1 MSAFK
6 LFYIVS
12 GGHSSVV
19 ISPQIVQWLSLLK
32 SIYNI
37 FYVEGELLPDINRD
51 MSRRKR
57 KKKSE
62 KTLTHRLNFVM
73 KPDDYLMIKQAADL
87 TSVSLSEFI
96 RHCSL
101 LQSKFILQG
110 QYQQS
115 NESKPLVQK
124 LGSYQ
129 EERTAI

>member
-1 MSAFK
+1 
-6 LFYIVS
+6 
-12 GGHSSVV
+12 VV
-19 ISPQIVQWLSLLK
+19 IVQWLSLLK

-37 FYVEGELLPDINRD
+37 FYVEGEFLPDINRD

-57 KKKSE
+57 KKKSQR
-62 KTLTHRLNFVM
+62 TLTHRLNFVL

-101 LQSKFILQG
+101 LQSKFIFQG

-115 NESKPLVQK
+115 NESKPVQK